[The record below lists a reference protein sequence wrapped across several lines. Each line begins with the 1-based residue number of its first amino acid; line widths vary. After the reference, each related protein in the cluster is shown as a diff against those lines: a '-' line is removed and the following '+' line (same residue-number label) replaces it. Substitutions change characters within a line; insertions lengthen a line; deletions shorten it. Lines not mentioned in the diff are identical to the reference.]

1 MLATIR
7 GELWASGLPAAQAT
21 PREATLVASRPMLLM
36 IQSPNNL
43 ILQYLQ
49 GQCDEHVGPSILTHR
64 GSCLSR
70 CSFIIAGV
78 PMIRTLASLL
88 GDWQRAVTVVL
99 GVGAAA
105 GWGMLAVSSQSAA
118 ETERQ
123 LQEWVATLQDS
134 QKQLLLERDRSQVA
148 SAEVARL
155 RDQLNSAQAEIAR
168 LAQGRTQAQLREPV
182 DRLPVDGSSS
192 PARLSQSGVS
202 QTGSIRSLPPTPPQ
216 APPRPAQAVP
226 TKQGGTMV
234 VQAGDRKRQ
243 GPEQA
248 PVLKP
253 GG

>member
-1 MLATIR
+1 
-7 GELWASGLPAAQAT
+7 
-21 PREATLVASRPMLLM
+21 MLLM
-36 IQSPNNL
+36 IQSPNNP

-49 GQCDEHVGPSILTHR
+49 DQCDEHVGSSILTHG

-70 CSFIIAGV
+70 CSFVIAGV
-78 PMIRTLASLL
+78 SMIRTLAPLL
-88 GDWQRAVTVVL
+88 GDWQRAMTVVL

-105 GWGMLAVSSQSAA
+105 GWGMLAISSQSAA

-123 LQEWVATLQDS
+123 LQERIATLQDS
-134 QKQLLLERDRSQVA
+134 QKQLILERDRSQMA

-155 RDQLNSAQAEIAR
+155 RDQLNSAQDEIAR
-168 LAQGRTQAQLREPV
+168 LAQGRTQAQLKGPV

-216 APPRPAQAVP
+216 APPRPAQAAP
-226 TKQGGTMV
+226 TKQGVTIV

-243 GPEQA
+243 GSEQA

>member
-1 MLATIR
+1 
-7 GELWASGLPAAQAT
+7 
-21 PREATLVASRPMLLM
+21 MLLM

-49 GQCDEHVGPSILTHR
+49 DQCDEHVGSSILTHG

-70 CSFIIAGV
+70 CSFVIAGV
-78 PMIRTLASLL
+78 SMIRTLAPLL
-88 GDWQRAVTVVL
+88 GDWQRAMTVVL

-105 GWGMLAVSSQSAA
+105 GWGMLAISSQSAA

-123 LQEWVATLQDS
+123 LQERIATLQDS
-134 QKQLLLERDRSQVA
+134 QKQLILERDRSQMA

-155 RDQLNSAQAEIAR
+155 RDQLNSAQDEIAR
-168 LAQGRTQAQLREPV
+168 LAQGRTQAQLKGPV

-216 APPRPAQAVP
+216 APPRPVQASP
-226 TKQGGTMV
+226 TKPQNSVMV

-243 GPEQA
+243 GLEQA

-253 GG
+253 RG